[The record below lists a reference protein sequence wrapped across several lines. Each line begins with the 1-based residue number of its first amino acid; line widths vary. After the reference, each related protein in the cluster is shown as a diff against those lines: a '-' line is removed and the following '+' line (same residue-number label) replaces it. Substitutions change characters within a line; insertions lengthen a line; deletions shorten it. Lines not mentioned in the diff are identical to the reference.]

1 MMWLLRRMVFVGADG
16 FIVAW
21 NGWDVDAFVKAFPE
35 AEKTLRYYLIGPNS
49 CPMLNAAA
57 KRAKD
62 AGYITPGHIGNM
74 DAREYKQR
82 TWCRTWRLT
91 ELGRSFLTTT
101 KVA

>member
-1 MMWLLRRMVFVGADG
+1 MVSKAYDR

-35 AEKTLRYYLIGPNS
+35 AEKTLHYYLIGPNS

-57 KRAKD
+57 KRARD
-62 AGYITPGHIGNM
+62 AGYISPGVIGN
-74 DAREYKQR
+74 DSAREYKQR

-91 ELGRSFLTTT
+91 GTGRDFLAVV